1 MRARAVGVL
10 LLLVLTAAGIAYRF
24 LPANPAANAAAP
36 RIVPV
41 VVAQAKVGDLPLR
54 LEIIGR
60 AEAYDSVTLRARV
73 DGQVAAVAYTEGQHV
88 AAGSVLLRLDP
99 ADFAARLRQAEAN
112 LARDQAQL
120 AKARQDV
127 DRYVAL
133 KAKGFVSEEKV
144 GEVRTVAAAQES
156 TVKADEAA
164 ADLARLQL
172 EYATI
177 RAPIAG
183 VVGARLVSVG
193 AAVKIN
199 DTALAVVNRIK
210 PLYASFAVPEKYLPR
225 LQAGMRG
232 GALKVAVSVPGSNAP
247 AVEAQAR
254 FLDNAVDAATG
265 TIQMKAVLPNDN
277 EALTPGQFLN
287 LSIAFDVLRDAVLIP
302 AEAIQQGQDGA
313 FVFVMDADDTAQPR
327 KIAVASVQGGTAAV
341 AQGLKEGETVVTDGQ
356 LRLTAGARVQVK
368 QAAPAAAKPPTADN
382 EPAPRKN

>member
-1 MRARAVGVL
+1 VL